1 MKEVEKHRRK
11 GGENLDTHL
20 LETLYHRYYKELYI
34 FVYSL
39 CGSEYVTD
47 DILQDTFLKALL
59 ALKDSHTNM
68 RAWLYMVA
76 RNLYYSYYNKQKTLL
91 SMEAEDMNR
100 RNSKGQIISDEREA
114 FIQNDILEEVLH
126 KEEKKR
132 VWDAVNHLKGQ
143 KKEVI
148 LLQYFGDFSQKE
160 IAAMLKTTPGNVKV
174 LSYRAKKELKE
185 YLTKEE

>member
-11 GGENLDTHL
+11 GGESLDKHL
-20 LETLYHRYYKELYI
+20 LEALYHRYYKELYI

-39 CGSEYVTD
+39 CGSETVTD

-76 RNLYYSYYNKQKTLL
+76 RNLYYNYYNKQKSLL
-91 SMEAEDMNR
+91 SLEAEDLDGES
-100 RNSKGQIISDEREA
+100 SKIPPVSQKN
-114 FIQNDILEEVLH
+114 FIQNDLLEEVLH
-126 KEEKKR
+126 KEEKKKL
-132 VWDAVNHLKGQ
+132 WEAVNQLKGQ

-160 IAAMLKTTPGNVKV
+160 IAAMLKITPGNVKV
-174 LSYRAKKELKE
+174 LSYRAKKELKK
-185 YLTKEE
+185 YLTKEEE